1 MSYLQGGLMSREKIT
16 VTIDEELVQELD
28 RMAKILKGSRSRL
41 VEAAIRTWKKAR
53 LEQEL
58 KDGYRAMAEEDLKV
72 AEDNLAAG
80 YEVLK

>member
-1 MSYLQGGLMSREKIT
+1 MSREKIT